1 MAEVPSSLTSC
12 STSMKRRSL
21 FSLMT
26 TLEKEGSQPE
36 EKEEAWNI
44 SHFLKETTAVEK
56 IRWLSEYEK
65 LPNLNEKWRKGK
77 SSVLF

>member
-1 MAEVPSSLTSC
+1 
-12 STSMKRRSL
+12 
-21 FSLMT
+21 MT

-44 SHFLKETTAVEK
+44 FHFLKETTAVEK
-56 IRWLSEYEK
+56 IRRLSEYEK

-77 SSVLF
+77 SSVLFWFSYVKEFASSLSPERLFFD

>member
-1 MAEVPSSLTSC
+1 
-12 STSMKRRSL
+12 
-21 FSLMT
+21 MT

-65 LPNLNEKWRKGK
+65 LPNLNEIWIEKRENLEFY
-77 SSVLF
+77 SDFPT

>member
-1 MAEVPSSLTSC
+1 
-12 STSMKRRSL
+12 
-21 FSLMT
+21 MT

-44 SHFLKETTAVEK
+44 SHFWKEKKTTAVEK

-65 LPNLNEKWRKGK
+65 LPNLNEIWIEKRENLQFY
-77 SSVLF
+77 SDFPT

>member
-1 MAEVPSSLTSC
+1 
-12 STSMKRRSL
+12 
-21 FSLMT
+21 MT

-44 SHFLKETTAVEK
+44 FIFRKETTAVEK

-77 SSVLF
+77 SSVLFWFSYVKEFASSLSSPERLFFD

>member
-1 MAEVPSSLTSC
+1 MAEAPSSLTSC